1 MTSDQQKTW
10 AELEMREYDR
20 LPPEMRAAVQEYG
33 DLPWD
38 PYQPVEDYIA
48 EQERYRRA
56 GQLLRHPGLTDLLQP
71 VTA

>member
-1 MTSDQQKTW
+1 VSSEQIKSW

-38 PYQPVEDYIA
+38 PYQPVADYIA

-56 GQLLRHPGLTDLLQP
+56 EHIFCHPGLTDYQVP
-71 VTA
+71 VT

>member
-1 MTSDQQKTW
+1 MSLEARAAKHW

-38 PYQPVEDYIA
+38 AYQPVDEYVA
-48 EQERYRRA
+48 QQEQYRQAR
-56 GQLLRHPGLTDLLQP
+56 QNLRLTVLDEP

>member
-1 MTSDQQKTW
+1 MTSEQQKTW

-38 PYQPVEDYIA
+38 AYQPLA
-48 EQERYRRA
+48 EYVAERQRCQRSEHIFLY
-56 GQLLRHPGLTDLLQP
+56 PGLTDYLEP
-71 VTA
+71 AT

>member
-1 MTSDQQKTW
+1 MTSEQQKTW

-38 PYQPVEDYIA
+38 AYQPVA
-48 EQERYRRA
+48 EYVAERQRRQRA
-56 GQLLRHPGLTDLLQP
+56 EHIFLYPGLTDYLEP
-71 VTA
+71 AT